1 MVFPDGSKP
10 AADLV
15 DEQGGPRYS
24 RRLIDK
30 VRAARYS
37 RRLSDKILA
46 AFIHAYSLGQ
56 IDLADRLMESMH
68 LCGEA
73 DGVERGGEALEC
85 AKSWVL
91 FVRARNLYN
100 EIKTSKGEES
110 DDAHEALRTMKAAH
124 RSVRGI
130 ADEFGIE

>member
-1 MVFPDGSKP
+1 MVFPDGTKP

-15 DEQGGPRYS
+15 DEQGAPRYS

-46 AFIHAYSLGQ
+46 AFIQAYSLGQ
-56 IDLADRLMESMH
+56 IDLADRLMDALH

-73 DGVERGGEALEC
+73 DGVERSGDALEC
-85 AKSWVL
+85 AKAWVL

-100 EIKTSKGEES
+100 EIKTSKGEAS
-110 DDAHEALRTMKAAH
+110 DVAHQALATMQAAH
-124 RSVRGI
+124 RSVRDI
-130 ADEFGIE
+130 ANELGVE